1 MLLAIIDQ
9 LAQDSNSD
17 NSTSKSSLQSENPT
31 AAASHCLV
39 GPTAAELESL
49 NELIKFDHVYYKD
62 GSNRTVKSQTKGP
75 VTAVTA
81 SARPCQPV
89 LTAKPQKQVSL
100 LPKIVPN
107 NVAAGAVASSPSS
120 PAVGV
125 QEPTVVASE
134 QQVGTLFH
142 IPDSLMEVDNS
153 LQQLIDIDA
162 LLEQDDL
169 HLGLAQGQADSSVTG
184 AVTPGTNVA
193 NATCTGQPQENF
205 TSKDRLSPLPATPR
219 KRKLSSTDIQ
229 IKSTQDNYFLA
240 SPENF
245 FDAEYELNLSTSR
258 SESGYSSETGSV
270 GSPQSSVSSPLGDDT
285 WQESFTEL
293 FPTLL

>member
-1 MLLAIIDQ
+1 
-9 LAQDSNSD
+9 
-17 NSTSKSSLQSENPT
+17 
-31 AAASHCLV
+31 V